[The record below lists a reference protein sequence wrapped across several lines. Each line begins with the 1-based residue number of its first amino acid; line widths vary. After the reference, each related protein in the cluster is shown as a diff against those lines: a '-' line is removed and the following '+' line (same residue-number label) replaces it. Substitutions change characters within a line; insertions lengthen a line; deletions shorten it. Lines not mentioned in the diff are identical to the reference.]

1 MDNTSAATATG
12 RMEWRRA
19 WAAMRALIADSQRT
33 DLAFEVIDA
42 LSGGSFERS
51 FQRLRNHPDGRRLLE
66 ERPSLL
72 QTLSDRSALAAL
84 PAGSFGRAY
93 ATFITSA
100 DLSPDGLVAAEAAAE
115 ARNPRQ
121 PLDADRQFVANR
133 MRDMHDLWHVLTG
146 YGMDEAGEAALLAFN
161 LGHVPNLGM
170 ALIVAASAVIGP
182 KDARLS
188 FQRYLHQ
195 AWRRGRATPM
205 LSVVPYE
212 RLLARPLDEV
222 RQLLS
227 IPPVSGTH
235 PQGILVGNR
244 VNGSNRWTFAP
255 QVH

>member
-1 MDNTSAATATG
+1 MQDSPPTVTG
-12 RMEWRRA
+12 RLEWRRA

-42 LSGGSFERS
+42 LSGSSFERS
-51 FQRLRNHPDGRRLLE
+51 FQRFRDHPAGRRLLD

-72 QTLSDRSALAAL
+72 ATLSDRRALENL

-100 DLSPDGLVAAEAAAE
+100 DLSPEGLVAAEAAAA
-115 ARNPRQ
+115 ARHPRP
-121 PLDADRQFVANR
+121 PLDADREFFADR

-170 ALIVAASAVIGP
+170 GLIVGASAVIGP
-182 KDARLS
+182 KDVRLS
-188 FQRYLHQ
+188 FQRYLLQ
-195 AWRRGRATPM
+195 AWRRGRSTPM
-205 LSVVPYE
+205 LSVAAYE
-212 RLLARPLDEV
+212 RLLAQPLDDV
-222 RQLLS
+222 RQLLG
-227 IPPVSGTH
+227 IPPVSAVH

-244 VNGSNRWTFAP
+244 ASGSNRWTVAP
-255 QVH
+255 RPR